1 MPGPS
6 GVPLGRAASSI
17 VKQTVSFSGSA
28 SSPAQ
33 FPDDGLP
40 EVAFLGRSNVG
51 KSSLLN
57 ALAGVK
63 GLARVSSEPGRTRLI
78 NFFKVDG
85 VPKPAGKGRGQL
97 YLVDLPGYGYAK
109 APKNVR
115 KSWEGLVNAYLGERD
130 TLRLCVSIVDARHDP
145 SAGDEMLQEWL
156 DHHQRPY
163 VVAANKVDK
172 MGRGEASRRERA
184 LSKSLGAGP
193 QALIPVSATKKT
205 GIDELWNIIRA
216 AAFATGPIEARE

>member
-1 MPGPS
+1 
-6 GVPLGRAASSI
+6 
-17 VKQTVSFSGSA
+17 VKQQSVTFSGSA

-33 FPDDGLP
+33 FPRDGLP

-78 NFFKVDG
+78 NFFQVTG
-85 VPKPAGKGRGQL
+85 VRRPGKAGRSDM

-109 APKNVR
+109 APKSVR
-115 KSWEGLVNAYLGERD
+115 KGWEELVNSYLGERD
-130 TLRLCVSIVDARHDP
+130 PLRLCVFIVDSRHEP
-145 SAGDEMLQEWL
+145 SAGDEMLREWL

-163 VVAANKVDK
+163 VIAANKIDK
-172 MGRGEASRRERA
+172 MGRGEAARRLKA
-184 LSKSLGAGP
+184 LTGSIGAG
-193 QALIPVSATKKT
+193 ARSVIPVSATKKT
-205 GIDELWNIIRA
+205 GIDELWNTIRA
-216 AAFATGPIEARE
+216 AAFDAGPIEATE

>member
-1 MPGPS
+1 M
-6 GVPLGRAASSI
+6 
-17 VKQTVSFSGSA
+17 KQQSVTFSGSA

-33 FPDDGLP
+33 FPRDGLP

-78 NFFKVDG
+78 NFFQVTGAQRPLK
-85 VPKPAGKGRGQL
+85 AGRSDM

-115 KSWEGLVNAYLGERD
+115 KGWEELVNSYLGEREP
-130 TLRLCVSIVDARHDP
+130 LCLCVFIVDSRHEP
-145 SAGDEMLQEWL
+145 SAGDEMLREWL

-163 VVAANKVDK
+163 VIAANKIDK
-172 MGRGEASRRERA
+172 MGRGEAARR
-184 LSKSLGAGP
+184 LKSLTGSIGAG
-193 QALIPVSATKKT
+193 ARSLIPVSATKKT
-205 GIDELWNIIRA
+205 GIDELWNTIRA
-216 AAFATGPIEARE
+216 AAFDAGSIEARV